1 MPTYFFQHALL
12 ANGWARDVR
21 VTVANQRIESVV
33 SNSHAENEDISARV
47 VIPAMP
53 NIHSH
58 VFQRAMAG
66 CSEYRLR
73 EDDDFWSWRELMYK
87 LANAMDVNAF
97 YDIAKSTFQ
106 TMKDRGYANVCEF
119 HYVHR
124 DLNDPNNTHAQSE
137 AILQAADDVGLPI
150 TLLPVLY
157 SYSGFGEQPL
167 LKEQQRFALNVDEY
181 LQLYAHLEKQIKPQQ
196 RLGICFHSLRA
207 VSPEQMHLVLNALP
221 KDAPVHI
228 HIAEQTAEVDQC
240 MALYG
245 QTPVSWLL
253 DNFEVNERWCL
264 IHATHLTEQET
275 KDLAQSGAIA
285 GLCPL
290 TEANLGD
297 GIFPLEDYKNNSG
310 RWAIGSDSNSQL
322 NPAEELQMLAY
333 SQRLSLRKRVVCSDA
348 NQPHAGSW
356 LWQQAVA
363 GGAQA
368 SGQAVA
374 GIGQG
379 QTPAFLTLHSINQAD
394 ESRDRAETLLD
405 RWIFADDVRVERL
418 ESI

>member
-1 MPTYFFQHALL
+1 MTNYFFHQALIPK
-12 ANGWARDVR
+12 GWAKNVR
-21 VTVANQRIESVV
+21 VVVENDLIQSVDCDV
-33 SNSHAENEDISARV
+33 SAEPGDKKASV
-47 VIPAMP
+47 VIPAVP

-124 DLNDPNNTHAQSE
+124 DLNDPNNTHAQAE

-167 LKEQQRFALNVDEY
+167 LEEQQRFALTVDEY

-207 VSPEQMHLVLNALP
+207 VSPEQMRRLLDALP
-221 KDAPVHI
+221 KEAPVHI

-240 MALYG
+240 RALYG
-245 QTPVSWLL
+245 QTPVAWLL
-253 DNFEVNERWCL
+253 DNFEVNEHWCL
-264 IHATHLTEQET
+264 IHATHLTEQES

-297 GIFPLEDYKNNSG
+297 GIFPLENYKNNRG
-310 RWAIGSDSNSQL
+310 RWAIGSDSNVKI

-333 SQRLSLRKRVVCSDA
+333 SQRLSLRKRVVCSDQSQA
-348 NQPHAGSW
+348 HAGSW

-363 GGAQA
+363 GGVQA
-368 SGQAVA
+368 SGQKVA
-374 GIGQG
+374 GIVKGHM
-379 QTPAFLTLHSINQAD
+379 PAFLALKSINQAD
-394 ESRDRAETLLD
+394 QSRDHAEILLD
-405 RWIFADDVRVERL
+405 RLVFADDVGIER
-418 ESI
+418 ID

>member
-12 ANGWARDVR
+12 PDGWANNVR
-21 VTVANQRIESVV
+21 VVLDNGVIQSVASDVEAQQG
-33 SNSHAENEDISARV
+33 DQTARV

-73 EDDDFWSWRELMYK
+73 EEDDFWSWRELMYK

-240 MALYG
+240 
-245 QTPVSWLL
+245 
-253 DNFEVNERWCL
+253 
-264 IHATHLTEQET
+264 
-275 KDLAQSGAIA
+275 
-285 GLCPL
+285 
-290 TEANLGD
+290 
-297 GIFPLEDYKNNSG
+297 
-310 RWAIGSDSNSQL
+310 
-322 NPAEELQMLAY
+322 
-333 SQRLSLRKRVVCSDA
+333 
-348 NQPHAGSW
+348 
-356 LWQQAVA
+356 
-363 GGAQA
+363 
-368 SGQAVA
+368 
-374 GIGQG
+374 
-379 QTPAFLTLHSINQAD
+379 
-394 ESRDRAETLLD
+394 
-405 RWIFADDVRVERL
+405 
-418 ESI
+418 

>member
-1 MPTYFFQHALL
+1 MTNYFFQQALL
-12 ANGWARDVR
+12 PDGWANNVR
-21 VTVANQRIESVV
+21 VVVNNERIQSVETDV
-33 SNSHAENEDISARV
+33 KAEAGDKKAAV
-47 VIPAMP
+47 VIPALP

-73 EDDDFWSWRELMYK
+73 EDDDFWSWRELMYS
-87 LANAMDVNAF
+87 LANAMDVDDF
-97 YDIAKSTFQ
+97 YDIAKTTFQ
-106 TMKDRGYANVCEF
+106 SMKDRGYASVCEF

-124 DLNDPNNTHAQSE
+124 DLNDSSNTHAQSE
-137 AILQAADDVGLPI
+137 VILQAADEVGLPI

-157 SYSGFGEQPL
+157 SYAGFGEQPL
-167 LKEQQRFALNVDEY
+167 LAEQQRFALNADEY
-181 LQLYAHLEKQIKPQQ
+181 LELYAHLENKLKPQQ

-207 VSPEQMHLVLNALP
+207 VSPEQMHTVLNALP

-228 HIAEQTAEVDQC
+228 HIAEQTAEVAQC
-240 MALYG
+240 QELYG
-245 QTPVSWLL
+245 QTPVAWLL
-253 DNFEVNERWCL
+253 DNFDVNERWCL
-264 IHATHLTEQET
+264 IHATHMTQQET
-275 KDLAQSGAIA
+275 RDVAACGAVA

-297 GIFPLEDYKNNSG
+297 GIFPLDHYKNNSG
-310 RWAIGSDSNSQL
+310 RWAIGSDSNVKI

-356 LWQQAVA
+356 LWQQAMV

-368 SGQAVA
+368 SGQALG
-374 GIGQG
+374 GIEQG
-379 QTPAFLTLHSINQAD
+379 QIPAFLALHSDNQP
-394 ESRDRAETLLD
+394 EPKRDRAETLLD
-405 RWIFADDVRVERL
+405 RLIFADDVQIERL
-418 ESI
+418 V